1 MPCRDPTN
9 RDQPR
14 RVTAFGRPG
23 DRVLETGV
31 NFAAPEAAAA
41 IQEQGCS
48 LLQPLIGQRT
58 V

>member
-14 RVTAFGRPG
+14 LVTAIGRPG
-23 DRVLETGV
+23 DRVLETDVKFG
-31 NFAAPEAAAA
+31 APEGVET
-41 IQEQGCS
+41 IQG
-48 LLQPLIGQRT
+48 R